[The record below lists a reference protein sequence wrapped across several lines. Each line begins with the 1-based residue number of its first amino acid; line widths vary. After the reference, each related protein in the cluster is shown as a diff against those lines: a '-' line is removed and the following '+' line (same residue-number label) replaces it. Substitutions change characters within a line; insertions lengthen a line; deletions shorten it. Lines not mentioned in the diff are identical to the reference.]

1 VAVVVTVAAAVVL
14 PLWHLPAAV
23 VAEEL
28 PHQRSP
34 MGVAVTAVAAELP
47 LWRLL
52 TTVATVLP
60 LMVAEEM
67 EAAL

>member
-1 VAVVVTVAAAVVL
+1 VAAVVTEEAVVL
-14 PLWHLPAAV
+14 PLCHLPEAAE
-23 VAEEL
+23 AEEL

-34 MGVAVTAVAAELP
+34 IGVAVTAVAAVLP

-60 LMVAEEM
+60 LMVAEE
-67 EAAL
+67 AAL